1 MLNTT
6 RFFIVL
12 VSIMAATVAGATEP
26 SPPKSAPD
34 DPLPEAIA
42 SWTVDGGGGYAAGG
56 DLEVEA
62 TIGQPDAGLR
72 AGGGMILDGGFWGG
86 LVDDGKIFRDGFE
99 TGDTSRWST
108 TSGGTP

>member
-1 MLNTT
+1 MHGHSRLLV
-6 RFFIVL
+6 VL
-12 VSIMAATVAGATEP
+12 LSITVAAVAGATEP
-26 SPPKSAPD
+26 SPPKNAPD

-72 AGGGMILDGGFWGG
+72 AGGGMVLDGGFWGRF
-86 LVDDGKIFRDGFE
+86 VDDGTVFADGFE
-99 TGDTSRWST
+99 TGDTGRWSGT
-108 TSGGTP
+108 TGGTP